1 MKYDANK
8 RRRIRVMKDPE
19 EKNCAINGC
28 FFDGPPGISELV
40 SGVYWSMFTLQ
51 GFAGGKQGM

>member
-1 MKYDANK
+1 
-8 RRRIRVMKDPE
+8 MKDTE

-51 GFAGGKQGM
+51 GFAGGEQGMQMQAGRWQDQHL